1 MKRILV
7 LSLISMMLS
16 GLTACE
22 SGPFEKWGKKADE
35 AAQDVSDKVNNRG
48 PAEKAGNRIDKKI
61 NKH

>member
-1 MKRILV
+1 
-7 LSLISMMLS
+7 MMLS